1 MTKVIQIKISKDL
14 VEKATEKYLIEEIK
28 RICKK
33 HNVVGEIEYQVS
45 ESAIEVVYPNLQ
57 ERIEQ
62 LERRIKLLEG

>member
-45 ESAIEVVYPNLQ
+45 ESAIEVVYPNFQ